1 MIGIVGGLS
10 PEATAYYYRLFIEK
24 SRERFPKYFYPE
36 ILIYSLNFKEFVEGN
51 SEERRNLL
59 FKALKKLDEAGVKVG
74 GIASNTPHLFFEEM
88 KRAVGFELVSI
99 VEAVAEK
106 AGKGKFLLLGTKK
119 TMESDFY
126 QRAFEKYGGEVVV
139 PEEEDREVVHRVIME
154 ELVLGKFEK
163 SKLIEVIRK
172 YESFVDG
179 VVLGCTELP
188 LAISQ
193 KDLNVEVFDSAKI
206 HVEKMLDV
214 YADKFI
220 NRK

>member
-10 PEATAYYYRLFIEK
+10 PEATAYYYRLFIEE
-24 SRERFPKYFYPE
+24 SRKRFPKYFYPE
-36 ILIYSLNFKEFVEGN
+36 ILIYSLNFKEFVEGS
-51 SEERRNLL
+51 SEERKRLL
-59 FKALKKLDEAGVKVG
+59 VKALKKLDEAGVKVG
-74 GIASNTPHLFFEEM
+74 GIASNTPHMFFDEL
-88 KRAVGFELVSI
+88 KKAVSFELVSI

-126 QRAFEKYGGEVVV
+126 QRAFEKYGGEIIV

-163 SKLIEVIRK
+163 DKLLEVIKK
-172 YESFVDG
+172 YERFVDG

-193 KDLNVEVFDSAKI
+193 KDLNVELFDSAKI
-206 HVEKMLDV
+206 HVEKMLEV
-214 YADKFI
+214 YVDKFI
-220 NRK
+220 NRE